1 MIFHQGQLTTAQ
13 YIKDGF
19 ADLAK
24 KYTLRVTVD
33 MNERMDYLSFQKQRM
48 VTFTIEEGLWAEEPF
63 LSHKNRVRGFLKE
76 MADVL
81 TEVARQHNLGIRVT
95 SMSGPR
101 RDQEYKNQVR
111 RIIDE
116 VKRDI
121 RYVVEP
127 EPLSFAELWEE
138 YQNCPATMKPRV
150 IVAFRESI
158 R

>member
-1 MIFHQGQLTTAQ
+1 VIFHQGQLTTAQ

-24 KYTLRVTVD
+24 KYTLNVTVGL
-33 MNERMDYLSFQKQRM
+33 NERQDYLSFQRERM
-48 VTFTIEEGLWAEEPF
+48 VTFTIEDAPWVEEPF

-76 MADVL
+76 LADVL
-81 TEVARQHNLGIRVT
+81 TEVATVHNLGIRVAST
-95 SMSGPR
+95 SGPR
-101 RDQEYKNQVR
+101 RDQEYKNRVR
-111 RIIDE
+111 QIIDE
-116 VKRDI
+116 MERDI
-121 RYVVEP
+121 MYVDVP